1 MGPEASKQAI
11 CRLYREVFAEWNLS
25 VIDEVI
31 SPDFL
36 GHGMPAGMPRGPE
49 GIRQFYARM
58 RAAFPDLR
66 YVVEDMVAERDKVVV
81 RWRWDGTHDGIFRD
95 IPPTGKRVSL
105 TGIAIYRL
113 DGGKV
118 VERWVE
124 VGMENLLRQLR
135 HEPAGTGIK

>member
-1 MGPEASKQAI
+1 MDPQENKRVI
-11 CRLYREVFAEWNLS
+11 HRLYREVFAEWNLA
-25 VIDEVI
+25 VIEELI
-31 SPDFL
+31 SADFL
-36 GHGMPAGMPRGPE
+36 GHGMPAGTPRGPE

-58 RAAFPDLR
+58 RAAFPDLW
-66 YVVEDMVAERDKVVV
+66 YWVEDMVAESDKVAV
-81 RWRWDGTHDGIFRD
+81 RWRWEGTHDGVFRD

-105 TGIAIYRL
+105 TGIVIYRL

-135 HEPAGTGIK
+135 GESAGAGTK

>member
-1 MGPEASKQAI
+1 
-11 CRLYREVFAEWNLS
+11 
-25 VIDEVI
+25 
-31 SPDFL
+31 
-36 GHGMPAGMPRGPE
+36 
-49 GIRQFYARM
+49 M

-66 YVVEDMVAERDKVVV
+66 YTVEDMVSEGDKVVA
-81 RWRWDGTHDGIFRD
+81 RWHWEGTHDGVFRD

-105 TGIAIYRL
+105 TGIVIYRL

-135 HEPAGTGIK
+135 GESAGAGRL